1 LICAGCGKTI
11 ILFVKCRKY
20 GTHR

>member
-20 GTHR
+20 GTHC